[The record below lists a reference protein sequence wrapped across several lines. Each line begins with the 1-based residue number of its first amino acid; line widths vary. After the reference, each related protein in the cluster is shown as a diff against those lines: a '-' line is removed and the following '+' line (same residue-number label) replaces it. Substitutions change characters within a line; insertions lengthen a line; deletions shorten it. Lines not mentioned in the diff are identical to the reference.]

1 MDEQREAC
9 VQEPKEVKEKKPKG
23 KSFYLKIIAL
33 ALCCSLLGGIVGG
46 GAVFLAGNALAEKEL
61 TEILDNNKD
70 FVIGNHIRIHNPLA
84 FHFGIAKNFV
94 EEEILKEP
102 YIGVSVS
109 DSTEP
114 TGALIETVEQGSPA
128 ARASVQSGDVITMV
142 NNKKINSSSDLA
154 KIISKSDAGDEIC
167 LTVCRQ
173 NQTFDCTVTVGE
185 HSRFRD

>member
-46 GAVFLAGNALAEKEL
+46 GTVFLAGNALAEKEL
-61 TEILDNNKD
+61 TEILENNKD
-70 FVIGNHIRIHNPLA
+70 FVLKNHICIHNPLA

-142 NNKKINSSSDLA
+142 NNKKINFQIKYSQNAQESAYKFLF
-154 KIISKSDAGDEIC
+154 
-167 LTVCRQ
+167 VCASIQ
-173 NQTFDCTVTVGE
+173 KLKKK
-185 HSRFRD
+185 